1 MKKSWSEEKGIILPL
16 VLIFALLLMISRLAF
31 MSLGIQEN
39 SLVQR
44 EISKRQAFYLA
55 EAGLERTLYD
65 LRQDFERGTQNWADG
80 EINQRCRIESE
91 CDFHKRNCISNHGNS

>member
-1 MKKSWSEEKGIILPL
+1 VDLAISPPHPIPLPLGRGERGIILPL
-16 VLIFALLLMISRLAF
+16 VLIFALLLIISGLAF

-55 EAGLERTLYD
+55 EAGLERALYD
-65 LRQDFERGTQNWADG
+65 LRQDF
-80 EINQRCRIESE
+80 
-91 CDFHKRNCISNHGNS
+91 